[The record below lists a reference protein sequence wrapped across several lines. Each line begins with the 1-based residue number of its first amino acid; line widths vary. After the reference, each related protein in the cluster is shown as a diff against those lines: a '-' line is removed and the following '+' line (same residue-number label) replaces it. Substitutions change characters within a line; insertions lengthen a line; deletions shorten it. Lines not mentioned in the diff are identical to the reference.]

1 MASPASRLKRTAI
14 FFAAYGM
21 LAALS
26 LWFAYELRFVGA
38 DEPTTAEHL
47 AFEAYLY
54 EQRPLALLW
63 LVPLK
68 VCLLALWGQF
78 RGVFYYFRLPDA
90 LAHRPRPGDGDL
102 RGARPAESPGW
113 RSPRVT
119 RSACR
124 AASR

>member
-1 MASPASRLKRTAI
+1 MANPAPRLKRAAF

-54 EQRPLALLW
+54 EQRPIALLW

-90 LAHRPRPGDGDL
+90 LRTAL
-102 RGARPAESPGW
+102 ALATATFRGARL
-113 RSPRVT
+113 
-119 RSACR
+119 
-124 AASR
+124 AASLGQRRAW